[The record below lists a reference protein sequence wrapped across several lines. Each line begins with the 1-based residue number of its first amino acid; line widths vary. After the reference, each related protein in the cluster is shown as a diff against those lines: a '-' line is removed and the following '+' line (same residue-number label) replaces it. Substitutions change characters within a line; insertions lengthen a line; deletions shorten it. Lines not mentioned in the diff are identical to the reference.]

1 MTDNKVTFGVT
12 SKGKPPAIHKQY
24 KFVRHRKYTNGNIQ
38 WRCKCY
44 KMTRKVS
51 VTMQP
56 LTLYS
61 G

>member
-38 WRCKCY
+38 WRCKC
-44 KMTRKVS
+44 
-51 VTMQP
+51 
-56 LTLYS
+56 
-61 G
+61 